1 MTVALPT
8 PDSDDF
14 RRAQDIFLRALELE
28 SGQREAF
35 IVSACG
41 SNGPLLTLVRALINA
56 GGRNEHF
63 LEHPTHLSDPA
74 SQRPSYLP
82 SGHMIGQYRIER
94 ILGEGGMGV
103 VYLAHDAGLNRFV
116 AIKALLPAYTHD
128 PSRRE
133 RLQREARAAAAIT
146 HPCVAGVLELR
157 EHEGEL
163 FIVAEY
169 VQGETL
175 REEMSRGAA
184 SVARIIETATGIAS
198 ALADAHD
205 LGIVHR
211 DLKPENIMRT
221 AEGRIKVL
229 DFGLARFGDSAS
241 QGNSLTVEGSVLGT
255 LAYMSPEQ
263 IRREVVDGRTDL
275 FALGILLHEMATGV
289 HPFLARDQASTI
301 ARILETEP
309 SPLGA
314 SSAGQSS
321 GAGSVAMRAALEA
334 IIRRLLRKRPGDRFS
349 SAHELLEALER
360 ARDGRGAS
368 SAFPAGSPGPQR
380 WWRVHHLATC
390 VAYGGLMVPM
400 WLAKV
405 SIDGPGGGRRLG
417 LVLFLATLGAAVASI
432 VLRLHLW
439 FTASSIPGQWVRQY
453 RHATPW
459 LRLSDSI
466 AVLGLLVAGGALIVV
481 NNTSDWLAAVLICAG
496 VITGLSFAVIE
507 PATTRA
513 AFDHD
518 G

>member
-1 MTVALPT
+1 MSVAVLD

-14 RRAQDIFLRALELE
+14 RRARDIFLHARELDPDE
-28 SGQREAF
+28 REAF
-35 IVSACG
+35 IVKACG
-41 SNGPLLTLVRALINA
+41 ANGALLEQVRKLLNA
-56 GGRNEHF
+56 DARNEHF
-63 LEHPTHLSDPA
+63 LEHPTHVSDRA
-74 SQRPSYLP
+74 SRHLSYLP

-116 AIKALLPAYTHD
+116 AIKALSPEYTHD

-133 RLQREARAAAAIT
+133 RLQREARAAAAIA
-146 HPCVAGVLELR
+146 HPGVAGVLELR

-175 REEMSRGAA
+175 REEIRRGAA
-184 SVARIIETATGIAS
+184 SVARVIETAAGIAS

-221 AEGRIKVL
+221 AEGKIKVL
-229 DFGLARFGDSAS
+229 DFGLARFGKPGS
-241 QGNSLTVEGSVLGT
+241 QGISLTVEGSVLGT
-255 LAYMSPEQ
+255 PAYMAPEQ
-263 IRREVVDGRTDL
+263 IRREVVDGRADL
-275 FALGILLHEMATGV
+275 FALGILMHEMATGV
-289 HPFLARDQASTI
+289 HPFRARDQASTI

-314 SSAGQSS
+314 SSTGQSNE
-321 GAGSVAMRAALEA
+321 AGFTATRAALDA
-334 IIRRLLRKRPGDRFS
+334 IVRRLLRKRPADRFS

-390 VAYGGLMVPM
+390 IAYLGLMVPM
-400 WLAKV
+400 WLAKL
-405 SIDGPGGGRRLG
+405 SIDGPGERLG
-417 LVLFLATLGAAVASI
+417 LVLFLGTLGAAVASI

-466 AVLGLLVAGGALIVV
+466 AVLGLLGAGGALIVS
-481 NNTSDWLAAVLICAG
+481 NTQEILAAVLICAG

-513 AFDHD
+513 AFDPD
-518 G
+518 S